1 MEKSYIKNMDIH
13 YVSSIG
19 FSEEQIQFIFKLVN
33 RGIQEKL
40 YVNSHVPYHNLKH
53 IERVLC
59 YCMWILNQ
67 KKNNGEILEN
77 QDILFYSALYHDC
90 GRSLL
95 VSNKMHGIVGAQIAK
110 EKLKDTF
117 DSKKVIGICLLI
129 ETHASRVDEVDFKNI
144 TFSKEEK
151 ENIQILSNI
160 LKDADALD
168 RNRIKLF
175 KFAQCNPNFLKT
187 KEAKEIYLQSDTFY
201 LKYQDATHQVR
212 LLENK
217 K

>member
-1 MEKSYIKNMDIH
+1 MEKSYIKNMNIH
-13 YVSSIG
+13 YLTSIG
-19 FSEEQIQFIFKLVN
+19 FSVNQIQSINILVHK
-33 RGIQEKL
+33 GIEEKL
-40 YVNSHVPYHNLKH
+40 YKKKHIPYHNLKH

-110 EKLKDTF
+110 EKLKGTF
-117 DSKKVIGICLLI
+117 DAKKVTGICLLI
-129 ETHASRVDEVDFKNI
+129 ETHASRVDEVDFKNF
-144 TFSKEEK
+144 TLSKEEK
-151 ENIQILSNI
+151 ENIQLLSNI

-175 KFAQCNPNFLKT
+175 KFAQCNPNFLRT

-201 LKYQDATHQVR
+201 LKYQDTVRQVR
-212 LLENK
+212 SLEK
-217 K
+217 KK

>member
-1 MEKSYIKNMDIH
+1 MEKSYIKNMNIH
-13 YVSSIG
+13 YLTSIG
-19 FSEEQIQFIFKLVN
+19 FSVNQIQSINTLVHK
-33 RGIQEKL
+33 GIEEKL
-40 YVNSHVPYHNLKH
+40 YKKKRIPYHNLKH

-110 EKLKDTF
+110 EKLKGTLDAKRVT
-117 DSKKVIGICLLI
+117 GICLLI
-129 ETHASRVDEVDFKNI
+129 ETHASRVDEVDFKNF
-144 TFSKEEK
+144 TLSKEEK
-151 ENIQILSNI
+151 ENIQLLSNI

-175 KFAQCNPNFLKT
+175 KFAQCNPNFLRT

-201 LKYQDATHQVR
+201 LKYQDTVRQVR
-212 LLENK
+212 SLEK
-217 K
+217 KK